1 MQLTVGSRQLAVG
14 SERQERR
21 DELFTA
27 HCTLHTARCSMPT
40 RSRGFS
46 LLELVITLTVLSIL
60 TVGVVPLVK
69 VSVRRQREQRL
80 REVLREMRLAIQE
93 FHRDTYGMQ
102 CQGTGGGGLGGGNPA
117 TVGNPN
123 VNPVGQ
129 QMGAGGGADP
139 RSRVVISDCKIFT
152 VDNPDR
158 YPPDLETL
166 VSGVNVV
173 PRGGPGNLGGG
184 AGLTGSTKTA
194 TEVNSAEL
202 STKKKVY
209 LRAIPVDPITGEAD
223 WEFRSCY
230 DDPDTG
236 SWGKENI
243 FDVRS
248 KAQGTA
254 LNGEKYSDW

>member
-1 MQLTVGSRQLAVG
+1 MRQSEDRRQKASG
-14 SERQERR
+14 SEGRGRR
-21 DELFTA
+21 GAL
-27 HCTLHTARCSMPT
+27 LTARSAPSSARFM
-40 RSRGFS
+40 RGFS
-46 LLELVITLTVLSIL
+46 LLELVIALTVLSIL
-60 TVGVVPLVK
+60 TVGVAPLVQ

-80 REVLREMRLAIQE
+80 RDALREMRLAIEE

-102 CQGTGGGGLGGGNPA
+102 CQGATGGGGLTGGNPGG
-117 TVGNPN
+117 TVGGPNNNPI
-123 VNPVGQ
+123 GQ
-129 QMGAGGGADP
+129 QGGTADP

-173 PRGGPGNLGGG
+173 PRGGPGGQLGGQ
-184 AGLTGSTKTA
+184 GLTGTTKTA
-194 TEVNSAEL
+194 TEVNSSTEL

-209 LRAIPVDPITGEAD
+209 LRAIPVDPITGEAE

-230 DDPDTG
+230 DAPDTT
-236 SWGKENI
+236 SWGKENV

>member
-1 MQLTVGSRQLAVG
+1 MRLAVGSRQLAKK
-14 SERQERR
+14 SERGSN
-21 DELFTA
+21 
-27 HCTLHTARCSMPT
+27 RCAPRAVNRSLPT

-46 LLELVITLTVLSIL
+46 LLELVIALTVLSIL

-102 CQGTGGGGLGGGNPA
+102 CQGTGGGGLTGGNPA
-117 TVGNPN
+117 TVGGPNNNPIA
-123 VNPVGQ
+123 Q
-129 QMGAGGGADP
+129 QGAGGGADP

-184 AGLTGSTKTA
+184 AGLSGSTKTA

-230 DDPDTG
+230 DDPEAG
-236 SWGKENI
+236 SWGKENV

>member
-1 MQLTVGSRQLAVG
+1 MHLTVGRKHAAEK
-14 SERQERR
+14 SERESNRS
-21 DELFTA
+21 A
-27 HCTLHTARCSMPT
+27 LHTANRTQPT

-46 LLELVITLTVLSIL
+46 LLELVIALTVLSIL

-102 CQGTGGGGLGGGNPA
+102 CQGTGGGGLTGGA
-117 TVGNPN
+117 TVGGPNNPI
-123 VNPVGQ
+123 GQ
-129 QMGAGGGADP
+129 QGAGGGADP

-173 PRGGPGNLGGG
+173 PRGGPGNLGG
-184 AGLTGSTKTA
+184 AGLSGSTKTA

-236 SWGKENI
+236 SWGKENV